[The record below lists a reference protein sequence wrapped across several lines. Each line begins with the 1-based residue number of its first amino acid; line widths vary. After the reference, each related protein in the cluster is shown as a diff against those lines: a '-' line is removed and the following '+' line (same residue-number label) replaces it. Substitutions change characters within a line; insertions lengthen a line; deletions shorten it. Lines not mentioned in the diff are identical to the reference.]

1 MATYG
6 EEGVG
11 NVAWSYPRKI
21 ERCESFAVR
30 TTCKVYLIYHEEIRV
45 FQAWNISADIKA
57 AVVQKSCPQ
66 KVSWFQKESLPLNR
80 FSSSC
85 WSRFSR
91 EDQENG
97 PRFFV
102 SSQKGIKGIRFR
114 EYFSGYGDGEEM

>member
-57 AVVQKSCPQ
+57 AVVQKSCPHGSGAPSG
-66 KVSWFQKESLPLNR
+66 VTGCR
-80 FSSSC
+80 AA
-85 WSRFSR
+85 
-91 EDQENG
+91 
-97 PRFFV
+97 
-102 SSQKGIKGIRFR
+102 IRR
-114 EYFSGYGDGEEM
+114 